1 MEYSIENVSHDIL
14 ELIKHT
20 FKFNLLDIEE
30 DKQYNIK
37 WSYDETNS
45 ALGDLTIQME
55 DGSIV
60 TTEINMWIEPTNGYT
75 TIVMDSVVPSEMNLK
90 WREEEVILHIYL
102 LSNQIDHYS
111 VHKRPHK

>member
-60 TTEINMWIEPTNGYT
+60 TTEINMCVGNAEGQDI
-75 TIVMDSVVPSEMNLK
+75 IVMDSVVPSEMNLK
-90 WREEEVILHIYL
+90 WREEEVVLHIYL
-102 LSNQIDHYS
+102 LSNQIGHYS
-111 VHKRPHK
+111 IHKRPHK